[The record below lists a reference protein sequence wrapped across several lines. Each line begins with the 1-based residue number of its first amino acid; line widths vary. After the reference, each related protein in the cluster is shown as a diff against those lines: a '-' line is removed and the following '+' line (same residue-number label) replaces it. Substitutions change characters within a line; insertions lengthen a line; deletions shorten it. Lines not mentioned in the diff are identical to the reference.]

1 MTFSGFDNMIITRKN
16 SFSYQKITRI
26 LTSETIPADNL
37 KIEIPINKIKSATY
51 NKDNKVNKLV
61 TVFALLHLDKFVIT
75 DKYNIQNNFSNGR
88 LTQTSSRTRRGK
100 YRAILSLPPG

>member
-1 MTFSGFDNMIITRKN
+1 MTFTGKHPLSH
-16 SFSYQKITRI
+16 QKTNGISA
-26 LTSETIPADNL
+26 LKTIPADNL
-37 KIEIPINKIKSATY
+37 KIEIPINKTSATH

-61 TVFALLHLDKFVIT
+61 TVFALLHLDRFVIT
-75 DKYNIQNNFSNGR
+75 DRYNIQNNFSNGR

>member
-1 MTFSGFDNMIITRKN
+1 MTITGKHPL
-16 SFSYQKITRI
+16 SHQKTNGISTPK
-26 LTSETIPADNL
+26 TIPADNV
-37 KIEIPINKIKSATY
+37 KIEIPINKTCATH

-61 TVFALLHLDKFVIT
+61 TAFALLHLDRFVIT